1 MVKVSQPAGQ
11 ITRSNIISFDL
22 QTHTHASDRVFYLD
36 H

>member
-22 QTHTHASDRVFYLD
+22 QTHTFDRVFYLD